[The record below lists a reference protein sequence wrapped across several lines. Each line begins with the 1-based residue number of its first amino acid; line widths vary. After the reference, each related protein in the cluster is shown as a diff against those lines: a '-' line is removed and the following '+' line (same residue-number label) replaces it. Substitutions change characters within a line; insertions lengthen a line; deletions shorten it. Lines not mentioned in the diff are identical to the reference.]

1 MIVVPFVIEEPSR
14 EKAFTQEMEKAA
26 VLCLSEVKRKKP
38 SLLRD
43 SAEETECIA
52 KLNYP
57 LWAVPWKERCVV
69 VDGLGLTSTTLFYY
83 QIPRVQDF
91 AEDLERSNTSFSLF
105 KKTLEKHEHTF
116 EKFSSVEKVELEALV
131 SDSPVLDA
139 LSHIIEGC
147 EPKNES
153 PKTDVAFVPE
163 TYYRAKSEN
172 VTGNLLNEWQ
182 RIQTDIYGLRFALK
196 ILDEVTSHHKEKA
209 SIELDLIW
217 GSYEKRI
224 SEIRKDVEKRIM
236 SLEKQRKKETARAGK
251 LIEKEIEKFLV
262 EEKKVRKKVSGL
274 HHSLDLILAQKRI
287 QKHKYPKR
295 STTRIDNRISLSKE
309 KIEQL
314 NSEIHRI
321 LDLLEKARINGRQQL
336 AQIEVKFQNLVAKET
351 EKLEILERSRNIEMS
366 KKTDEIKRTEDLS
379 LKIGAQINNLIT
391 QKVKDA
397 ETLENMTI
405 PLKADE
411 PLLIGIPFYII
422 QYRLREKIRTHVYPP
437 MTAASYEGIIR
448 KIQKAVFSFS
458 LESRMQLLMTPRSK
472 NLDEAFFSN
481 LEKCLLKNV
490 DLKAQI
496 TGAAHSVNLLIR
508 PELKEHITKGLTEL
522 ETEGWLS
529 SKEKENIQS
538 IVATE

>member
-26 VLCLSEVKRKKP
+26 VLCLSEAKRKKP

-83 QIPRVQDF
+83 KIPRVQDF
-91 AEDLERSNTSFSLF
+91 AEDLERSNTSFGLF

-139 LSHIIEGC
+139 LSHLIEGC

-153 PKTDVAFVPE
+153 PKTDFAFVPE

-182 RIQTDIYGLRFALK
+182 RIQTDIDVLRFALK
-196 ILDEVTSHHKEKA
+196 ILKEETNHHKEKA

-314 NSEIHRI
+314 NSEIRRI

-336 AQIEVKFQNLVAKET
+336 AQIEGKFQNLVAKET

-366 KKTDEIKRTEDLS
+366 KKTDEIKGTEDLS

-391 QKVKDA
+391 QKVKDT

-422 QYRLREKIRTHVYPP
+422 QYRLREKIRTDIYPP

-496 TGAAHSVNLLIR
+496 TGAAHSANLLIR

>member
-1 MIVVPFVIEEPSR
+1 
-14 EKAFTQEMEKAA
+14 
-26 VLCLSEVKRKKP
+26 
-38 SLLRD
+38 
-43 SAEETECIA
+43 
-52 KLNYP
+52 
-57 LWAVPWKERCVV
+57 
-69 VDGLGLTSTTLFYY
+69 
-83 QIPRVQDF
+83 
-91 AEDLERSNTSFSLF
+91 
-105 KKTLEKHEHTF
+105 
-116 EKFSSVEKVELEALV
+116 
-131 SDSPVLDA
+131 
-139 LSHIIEGC
+139 
-147 EPKNES
+147 
-153 PKTDVAFVPE
+153 
-163 TYYRAKSEN
+163 
-172 VTGNLLNEWQ
+172 
-182 RIQTDIYGLRFALK
+182 
-196 ILDEVTSHHKEKA
+196 
-209 SIELDLIW
+209 
-217 GSYEKRI
+217 
-224 SEIRKDVEKRIM
+224 
-236 SLEKQRKKETARAGK
+236 
-251 LIEKEIEKFLV
+251 
-262 EEKKVRKKVSGL
+262 VRKKVSGL

-366 KKTDEIKRTEDLS
+366 KKTDEIKSTEDLS

>member
-1 MIVVPFVIEEPSR
+1 
-14 EKAFTQEMEKAA
+14 
-26 VLCLSEVKRKKP
+26 
-38 SLLRD
+38 
-43 SAEETECIA
+43 
-52 KLNYP
+52 
-57 LWAVPWKERCVV
+57 
-69 VDGLGLTSTTLFYY
+69 
-83 QIPRVQDF
+83 
-91 AEDLERSNTSFSLF
+91 
-105 KKTLEKHEHTF
+105 
-116 EKFSSVEKVELEALV
+116 
-131 SDSPVLDA
+131 
-139 LSHIIEGC
+139 
-147 EPKNES
+147 
-153 PKTDVAFVPE
+153 
-163 TYYRAKSEN
+163 
-172 VTGNLLNEWQ
+172 
-182 RIQTDIYGLRFALK
+182 
-196 ILDEVTSHHKEKA
+196 
-209 SIELDLIW
+209 
-217 GSYEKRI
+217 
-224 SEIRKDVEKRIM
+224 
-236 SLEKQRKKETARAGK
+236 
-251 LIEKEIEKFLV
+251 
-262 EEKKVRKKVSGL
+262 
-274 HHSLDLILAQKRI
+274 
-287 QKHKYPKR
+287 
-295 STTRIDNRISLSKE
+295 LSKE

-422 QYRLREKIRTHVYPP
+422 QYRLQEKIRTDIYPP